1 MTVIRYNGQIAR
13 GPSGKPLEIF
23 TYAPYT
29 ENFYRNIYSTTPLWS
44 QGVSSGQGSF
54 SSLGNGTTFGMLIA
68 SSAYVELIAPAIN
81 ISKTTGDITIEISEK
96 REKAFSEW
104 SFIDVYIYVDSGS
117 WVKLQT
123 YDTEPTGD
131 YETHTLTGAYKNV
144 CSTTLPVK
152 IKFYKVNILT
162 YLTCYLNTFKIYE

>member
-1 MTVIRYNGQIAR
+1 MTVIRYNGKIAR
-13 GPSGKPLEIF
+13 GPSGKPLEVF

-29 ENFYRNIYSTTPLWS
+29 ENFYRNIYTTTPTWT
-44 QGVSSGQGSF
+44 QVVSPGQGAF
-54 SSLGNGTTFGMLIA
+54 SMSAGYTSCTLVA